1 LVASFIGGGNR
12 STRRKWSTC
21 CKILTNFITKCWL
34 WVQIL
39 WWGAP
44 DKILCDKG
52 CQWFVAGLWF
62 SPVSSNNK
70 IDCHDNI
77 EILLKVALNTINLTL
92 LYSGFHLSVIKRY
105 TIKHSQQNRTNHIG
119 DVLVTMFI
127 SDVVDCG
134 FDPRRVKPNITF
146 YQRTFLETSAN
157 QKRHYLKSYSNIL

>member
-1 LVASFIGGGNR
+1 M
-12 STRRKWSTC
+12 
-21 CKILTNFITKCWL
+21 
-34 WVQIL
+34 
-39 WWGAP
+39 
-44 DKILCDKG
+44 
-52 CQWFVAGLWF
+52 AGLWF

-134 FDPRRVKPNITF
+134 FDPRRVKPKIIKLVF
-146 YQRTFLETSAN
+146 AASP
-157 QKRHYLKSYSNIL
+157 

>member
-1 LVASFIGGGNR
+1 M
-12 STRRKWSTC
+12 
-21 CKILTNFITKCWL
+21 
-34 WVQIL
+34 
-39 WWGAP
+39 
-44 DKILCDKG
+44 
-52 CQWFVAGLWF
+52 AGLWF

-70 IDCHDNI
+70 IDCHDNT

-134 FDPRRVKPNITF
+134 FDPRQTKDYKIGICCFSIKQVA
-146 YQRTFLETSAN
+146 LWSTSKDWLAQN
-157 QKRHYLKSYSNIL
+157 VSMLSN